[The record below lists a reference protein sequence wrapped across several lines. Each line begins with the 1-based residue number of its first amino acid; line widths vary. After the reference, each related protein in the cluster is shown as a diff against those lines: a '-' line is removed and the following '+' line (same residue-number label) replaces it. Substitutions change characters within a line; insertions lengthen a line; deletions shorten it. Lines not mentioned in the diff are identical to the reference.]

1 MMPHGQRENGWI
13 WLVKQLSGG
22 LVFLVILIHLVVNHL
37 VAEGG
42 LLTYNDVVNYFSNP
56 WIAGMEIFF
65 LIVVVGHS
73 LLGIRSIV
81 LDFNPGIVFLRIVDL
96 VLSVTGAAAIV
107 YGVWLTL
114 TITSVV

>member
-1 MMPHGQRENGWI
+1 MHRGIRENSWI
-13 WLVKQLSGG
+13 WLIKQVSGG

-42 LLTYNDVVNYFSNP
+42 LLTYNDVIHYFSNP

-73 LLGIRSIV
+73 LLGLRSIL
-81 LDFNPGIVFLRIVDL
+81 LDFNPGVTFLRVADL
-96 VLSVTGAAAIV
+96 VLGVTGAAAIV

-114 TITSVV
+114 TVASVV